1 MRLLRPLSP
10 STPLSFSAS
19 PLSSL
24 TTGMLKCIMILSIP
38 FANNSHRKRKYS
50 NEETR
55 EVALPWFWENCKFDE
70 FSIWRFDYL
79 YNEELTMTFM
89 SNNQIGGFFA
99 RLEGSR
105 KYIFGAGAVFG
116 QTNDSVIQG
125 AFVVR
130 GQDATPAF
138 EVAPDM
144 TSYKFTKLD
153 PTKEE
158 DKEFVNDMWAW
169 DKPVTVDGKTYDF
182 ADGKVFK

>member
-1 MRLLRPLSP
+1 
-10 STPLSFSAS
+10 
-19 PLSSL
+19 
-24 TTGMLKCIMILSIP
+24 MIVSRTIS
-38 FANNSHRKRKYS
+38 NKDHRKRKYS

-138 EVAPDM
+138 EVAP
-144 TSYKFTKLD
+144 YKFTKLD

-169 DKPVTVDGKTYDF
+169 DKPVTVDGKTYEF

>member
-1 MRLLRPLSP
+1 
-10 STPLSFSAS
+10 
-19 PLSSL
+19 
-24 TTGMLKCIMILSIP
+24 MLECIMILSVP
-38 FANNSHRKRKYS
+38 FSNSFHRKRKYS